1 MAENY
6 GKKIIPEAID
16 GNLTITKLI
25 DNHFTAYNASRI
37 REACHII
44 TEKMSEQNVTVCL
57 TISGALTPTGLGAS
71 AIVPLIEDGIVDWI
85 ISTGANLYHDLHYAL
100 NKAIYQSGKPGS
112 AFDDTVLKNKNI
124 IRIYDLVFDFNVLLD
139 TDKWIYTL
147 IEKNPEFHETMSS
160 RKFHYLIGKYVD
172 AVEKEFGTQGR
183 SILAS
188 AYRNNVPIFTSS
200 PGDSTFGMNV
210 AALQLKGVKCNFD
223 TCLDVNESTSIVYN
237 TKNVEKRKSAVVILG
252 GGSPKNFALQTEP
265 QIQEVLK
272 LKEIGHDYFIQFTDA
287 RPDTGGLSG
296 ATPSEAVSW
305 GKVDPNQLQDSVVA
319 YTDSTIAL
327 PLITAYIKGKKIVKK
342 KKNLNVHIND
352 FLETMK
358 NDFNKISN
366 G

>member
-16 GNLTITKLI
+16 SNLTIIQLI
-25 DNHFTAYNASRI
+25 DNHFTAFNAARI

-44 TEKMSEQNVTVCL
+44 SEKMSNDDVTVCL

-71 AIVPLIEDGIVDWI
+71 AIVPLLEDGIVDWI

-100 NKAIYQSGKPGS
+100 DKALYQSGRPGS
-112 AFDDTVLKNKNI
+112 SFNDRILREKDV
-124 IRIYDLVFDFNVLLD
+124 IRIYDIIFNFDVLLD
-139 TDKWIYTL
+139 TDKWIYEL
-147 IEKNPEFHETMSS
+147 IEKNPEFNETMSS

-172 AVEKEFGTQGR
+172 AIESEYGTTGK

-188 AYRNNVPIFTSS
+188 AYRNKIPIFTSS
-200 PGDSTFGMNV
+200 PGDSTFGMNI
-210 AALQLKGVKCNFD
+210 AALQLKGMKCNFD
-223 TCLDVNESTSIVYN
+223 TCLDVNETTSIVYN
-237 TKNVEKRKSAVVILG
+237 TKNKENGKSAVIILG

-265 QIQEVLK
+265 QIQEILK
-272 LKEIGHDYFIQFTDA
+272 LREVGHDYFIQFTDA

-305 GKVDPNQLQDSVVA
+305 GKIDPEQLLDTVVA

-327 PLITAYIKGKKIVKK
+327 PLITAYIKGKKISRKK
-342 KKNLNVHIND
+342 KQLYDRID
-352 FLETMK
+352 TFLESMTTDFREK
-358 NDFNKISN
+358 NNL
-366 G
+366 